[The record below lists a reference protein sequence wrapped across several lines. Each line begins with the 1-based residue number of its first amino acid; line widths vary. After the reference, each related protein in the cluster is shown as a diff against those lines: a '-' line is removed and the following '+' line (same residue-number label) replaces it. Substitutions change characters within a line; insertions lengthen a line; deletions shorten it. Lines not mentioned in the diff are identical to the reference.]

1 MNKKVITIVAAA
13 HIACAGLLFKGCSN
27 TTDPVGPTSGAAL
40 APVTPV
46 APLPSVTPG
55 PESTT
60 IVDEGTGTVG
70 DIPAPVADV
79 VTPKTTYTVK
89 KGDTLTSIGRQFGI
103 GSAEIVA
110 ANHMTSP
117 SALPVGMTLVI
128 PGKGGSSA
136 PAHIASADTGAET
149 TAYKVAA
156 GDSLARIAK
165 RHSLT
170 VSDLRSANPAIK
182 GDTIRIGQTIQLPG
196 KHTVKAPAS
205 TPTAPRKITKPVA
218 KVPAGAGNYVVVSGD
233 TPERIARKNGMTTAE
248 FMALNPGLKA
258 RSLQIGQKVVVKGG
272 AKAPA
277 VPADPAKPADPTKP
291 VDTAPAGGGLQP
303 LPLDLATPV
312 APLTPVEP
320 VAPAV
325 EPATPAVE
333 PMVPAVEPG
342 IPTSGI

>member
-27 TTDPVGPTSGAAL
+27 TTDPVGPTSGTAL

-46 APLPSVTPG
+46 SPLPSATPAY
-55 PESTT
+55 ESTT
-60 IVDEGTGTVG
+60 IVDEGTGIVG
-70 DIPAPVADV
+70 DIPVPVAEV
-79 VTPKTTYTVK
+79 ATPKTTYTVK

-117 SALPVGMTLVI
+117 SALAVGTTLVI

-136 PAHIASADTGAET
+136 PAHIASADVGAET

-165 RHSLT
+165 RHNLT
-170 VSDLRSANPAIK
+170 VSDLRSVNPAIK
-182 GDTIRIGQTIQLPG
+182 GDMIRIGQTIQLPG
-196 KHTVKAPAS
+196 KITVKTPAS
-205 TPTAPRKITKPVA
+205 SPAPRKITKPVA

-233 TPERIARKNGMTTAE
+233 TPERIAKKNGMTTAE
-248 FMALNPGLKA
+248 FMALNPGIKA

-272 AKAPA
+272 AKG
-277 VPADPAKPADPTKP
+277 PADPVDPARPADPIKP
-291 VDTAPAGGGLQP
+291 VDTVPVDGGLQP
-303 LPLDLATPV
+303 LPLDLTTPV

-320 VAPAV
+320 VEPAAPAAPAV
-325 EPATPAVE
+325 EPV
-333 PMVPAVEPG
+333 VPVVEPG
-342 IPTSGI
+342 VPTSGI